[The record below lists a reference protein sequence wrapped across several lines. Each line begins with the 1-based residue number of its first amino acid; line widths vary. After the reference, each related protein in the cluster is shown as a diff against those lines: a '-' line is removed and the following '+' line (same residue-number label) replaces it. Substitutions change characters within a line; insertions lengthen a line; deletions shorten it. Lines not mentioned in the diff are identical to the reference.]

1 MMNEAAYAEANRTY
15 WTHRAPSYGDV
26 NRKELATAQRR
37 IWTQTLDVRIQARFP
52 DRARSSIRVL
62 DVGTGPGFFAVILNA
77 LGYAVTAVD
86 YTDAMLNEARLNAGE
101 AAEHIHFHCM
111 DAEKL
116 GFADA
121 SFDVVVSRNL
131 TWNLPHPERAY
142 AEWARV
148 LKPNGLLLNFDANWY
163 RYLYDASAQAA
174 HLEDRAN
181 VYASGAEDDTT
192 LFSVRFPC
200 ASRAMKTSGKKF
212 GLRMSASTTLRHRCF
227 WCRQSRLLRLRRD
240 RGETLC
246 VFSPAAA
253 DPHSFRHYVFVL
265 CDDASGRQ

>member
-1 MMNEAAYAEANRTY
+1 MMNEAVYAEANRTY

-131 TWNLPHPERAY
+131 TWNLPHPDRAY

-163 RYLYDASAQAA
+163 RYLYDEEMRKGYEA
-174 HLEDRAN
+174 DRAATAAEQVRDEYVNTDIEAMEEIARN
-181 VYASGAEDDTT
+181 VPLSRELRPQWDEQILQQTGFGTIDIDTDIWQKLWTEDEKINYASTPMFRIA
-192 LFSVRFPC
+192 
-200 ASRAMKTSGKKF
+200 A
-212 GLRMSASTTLRHRCF
+212 
-227 WCRQSRLLRLRRD
+227 RR
-240 RGETLC
+240 GISE
-246 VFSPAAA
+246 
-253 DPHSFRHYVFVL
+253 
-265 CDDASGRQ
+265 